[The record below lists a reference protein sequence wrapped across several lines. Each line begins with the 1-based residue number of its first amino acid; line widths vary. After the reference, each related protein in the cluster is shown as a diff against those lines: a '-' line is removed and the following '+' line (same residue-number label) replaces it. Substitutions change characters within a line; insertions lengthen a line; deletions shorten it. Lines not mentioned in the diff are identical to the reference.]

1 MLMSSLPTLYRKFAD
16 SLLTVYQ
23 QFTNSLIIIGIIFLV
38 YPFTPGSIY
47 STDAITTWFVA
58 RQVWTYW
65 VLQQATLLFNSTAT
79 ATRTAKKQYWI
90 GWIIKTK
97 NLHVHHAFLYISLP
111 LLYDS
116 DVNIPANLT
125 SLIYGGRAWT
135 QDSDFLFLFVNLD
148 TVLWNLTPGNIRH
161 HLANWTR

>member
-1 MLMSSLPTLYRKFAD
+1 MLTSSLPTLYRKFAD
-16 SLLTVYQ
+16 SLPTVYQ
-23 QFTNSLIIIGIIFLV
+23 QFNNNRNNFPRLPRLPPAVFIALMLF
-38 YPFTPGSIY
+38 
-47 STDAITTWFVA
+47 TTWFVA
-58 RQVWTYW
+58 RQVWTYL
-65 VLQQATLLFNSTAT
+65 VVKQAILLFNSTAT
-79 ATRTAKKQYWI
+79 ALRTAKKQYWI

-148 TVLWNLTPGNIRH
+148 TVLWI
-161 HLANWTR
+161 